1 MATRRKFVGRF
12 GAFAASVAGAL
23 ILLEMFIMISPFI
36 FYYYGVYGPVMSLLH
51 RSRWTAWLTAF
62 FLPHLVSFPPMPDLV
77 TLGFLIF
84 VVGLVAFLV
93 NVGQL
98 YYVKLRKKSVA
109 VRGLYARIRHP
120 QYLSLGVASFG
131 LLIAWPRF
139 IILVFFVSM
148 LFAYYFLARDEE
160 RRMEAAFGDSYR
172 SYLDRTWMFLPGEP
186 GAKLLGL
193 VWPKPRSSR
202 SIALCMWPT
211 SLILSVGIALLLR
224 SASVHAIPKLFLA
237 DGAIAAVP
245 LSAREASGAAAFLA
259 EALRNRQVDARLGQG
274 GGFVVLV
281 AENDGKLH
289 HVLIDL
295 GMESRKAKKFSG
307 AGVSAVVSRAVSPT
321 RAVPSGKELL
331 AAGIALEPTFMLTVA
346 AGGETRIVD
355 LPPDQFRGN
364 RAAPLF

>member
-1 MATRRKFVGRF
+1 MSTRTKLVGRF

-36 FYYYGVYGPVMSLLH
+36 LYYYGVYGPVMSLLH

-77 TLGFLIF
+77 NLGSLIF

-93 NVGQL
+93 NAGQL

-109 VRGLYARIRHP
+109 VRGLYAWIRHP
-120 QYLSLGVASFG
+120 QYLCLGVASFG

-172 SYLDRTWMFLPGEP
+172 SYLHRTWMFLPGEP

-193 VWPKPRSSR
+193 FWQEPWSSR
-202 SIALCMWPT
+202 SITLCVWPT
-211 SLILSVGIALLLR
+211 SLILSVGLALLLR
-224 SASVHAIPKLFLA
+224 SASVQAIPKLFLA
-237 DGAIAAVP
+237 DGTIAAVP
-245 LSAREASGAAAFLA
+245 LSAREASSAAAFLA
-259 EALRNRQVDARLGQG
+259 EALRNRQVHARLGQG
-274 GGFVVLV
+274 GGFLVLV
-281 AENDGKLH
+281 AENDEKLH

-295 GMESRKAKKFSG
+295 GMERREAKKFSG

-321 RAVPSGKELL
+321 GTVLSGEELL
-331 AAGIALEPTFMLTVA
+331 AAGTALEPTFMVTAA
-346 AGGETRIVD
+346 AGGGTRIVD
-355 LPPDQFRGN
+355 LAPDQFRGN

>member
-1 MATRRKFVGRF
+1 MCTRTKLVAWFA
-12 GAFAASVAGAL
+12 AFAASFAGAL

-36 FYYYGVYGPVMSLLH
+36 LYYYGVYGPVMSLLH

-77 TLGFLIF
+77 TVGFLIF
-84 VVGLVAFLV
+84 VVGVLAFLV
-93 NVGQL
+93 NAGQL

-120 QYLSLGVASFG
+120 QYLCLGVASFG

-148 LFAYYFLARDEE
+148 LFVYYFLARDEE
-160 RRMEAAFGDSYR
+160 RRMEAAFGESYR
-172 SYLDRTWMFLPGEP
+172 SYRDRTWMFLG
-186 GAKLLGL
+186 LLSQKP
-193 VWPKPRSSR
+193 WPSR
-202 SIALCMWPT
+202 SIALCLWPA
-211 SLILSVGIALLLR
+211 SLILSVGVALLLR
-224 SASVHAIPKLFLA
+224 SASVQVIPKLFFA
-237 DGAIAAVP
+237 GGSIAAVP

-259 EALRNRQVDARLGQG
+259 EALTNRQVHARLGQG
-274 GGFVVLV
+274 GFLVLV
-281 AENDGKLH
+281 AENDAKLH

-295 GMESRKAKKFSG
+295 GMESRETKKFSG

-321 RAVPSGKELL
+321 RTVLSGEELL
-331 AAGIALEPTFMLTVA
+331 AVGIALEPTFMLTTA
-346 AGGETRIVD
+346 AGGGTRIVD
-355 LPPDQFRGN
+355 LTPDQFRGN

>member
-1 MATRRKFVGRF
+1 MSTRTKLVTWF
-12 GAFAASVAGAL
+12 GAFAASFAGAL

-36 FYYYGVYGPVMSLLH
+36 LYYYGVYGPVMSLLH
-51 RSRWTAWLTAF
+51 VSRWTAWLTAF

-84 VVGLVAFLV
+84 VVGVLAFLV
-93 NVGQL
+93 NAGQL

-109 VRGLYARIRHP
+109 VRGLYAWIRHP
-120 QYLSLGVASFG
+120 QYLCLGVASFG

-172 SYLDRTWMFLPGEP
+172 SYLHRTWMFLPGEP
-186 GAKLLGL
+186 GTKLLGL
-193 VWPKPRSSR
+193 LSQKPWSSR
-202 SIALCMWPT
+202 SIALCLWPT

-224 SASVHAIPKLFLA
+224 SASIQAIPKLFFA
-237 DGAIAAVP
+237 EGSIAAVP
-245 LSAREASGAAAFLA
+245 LSARETSVAAAFLA
-259 EALRNRQVDARLGQG
+259 EALTNRQVRDRFGQG
-274 GGFVVLV
+274 GEFLVLV
-281 AENDGKLH
+281 AENDAKLH

-295 GMESRKAKKFSG
+295 GMEGRETKKYSG
-307 AGVSAVVSRAVSPT
+307 PGISAVVSKAVSPT
-321 RAVPSGKELL
+321 RTVLSGAELL
-331 AAGIALEPTFMLTVA
+331 AVGIALEPTFMLTA
-346 AGGETRIVD
+346 APGGGTRIVD
-355 LPPDQFRGN
+355 LTPDQFRGN